1 MDKDEALNTLAKVF
15 HNGEEM
21 EGDDGAV
28 MVVDLALWNE
38 GCEAIEALIGGE
50 EDERHRRDEPEG
62 GAAVPRPEQ
71 GDAGAQLDPRQTER
85 ECGSDQLGQCAI
97 G

>member
-1 MDKDEALNTLAKVF
+1 MDKDEALNSLAKLF

-50 EDERHRRDEPEG
+50 EDTGECSSCKHASKPDTLEPCKSCFKEVTIYRHYSPM
-62 GAAVPRPEQ
+62 GA
-71 GDAGAQLDPRQTER
+71 
-85 ECGSDQLGQCAI
+85 I
-97 G
+97 